1 MGSIYM
7 VVRTFK
13 VRDRDLKLYCD
24 EKDNFFKEYIFIK
37 DLAQFFGEP
46 FFKPY
51 AAEVTLEHSNDA
63 FLKENPEGYQ
73 RWALKL
79 EDVIPNLKK
88 MILDPQQQLILDS
101 FIKDF
106 GRKFFLYKGAFM
118 NKVTDKIAGCEIT
131 TFTCDD
137 DTYITVFELAAALD
151 TLNDDL
157 GLSRFE
163 EKLDARPEVKT
174 VTSIDG
180 KPVRAFLIEDVCNA
194 LSLEHSLA
202 GGEFKSRLEKFI
214 SEFSEKILTKASPRV
229 KRDETERIKKF
240 VRDYAEMFSLSKLE
254 AFKEIVQRK
263 FIPPDDY

>member
-24 EKDNFFKEYIFIK
+24 EKDNFFKEYIFIE

-106 GRKFFLYKGAFM
+106 GRKIFLYKGAFM